1 MVKGGDEAKGEGEL
15 DLDPRQESIQPVKI
29 EAKPL
34 KAPNGSGRAKSNKHC
49 PGRRR
54 AAAAQKSAMPSV
66 NFNNAAPELEKKN
79 MHSLTLTQPLQWSR
93 PSASSPPLHSSLP

>member
-34 KAPNGSGRAKSNKHC
+34 KAPNGSG
-49 PGRRR
+49 
-54 AAAAQKSAMPSV
+54 
-66 NFNNAAPELEKKN
+66 
-79 MHSLTLTQPLQWSR
+79 
-93 PSASSPPLHSSLP
+93 

>member
-49 PGRRR
+49 PRPTASRS
-54 AAAAQKSAMPSV
+54 SAEER
-66 NFNNAAPELEKKN
+66 NAVR
-79 MHSLTLTQPLQWSR
+79 QF
-93 PSASSPPLHSSLP
+93 